1 MDDYHYKLPCY
12 TTAKKPKPLNLNWY
26 RNSHYQALAKA
37 KREFT
42 PVSIDGQYLKA
53 QKIEIHYTFVQADK
67 RRTDAMNWIAVVDKF
82 FCDWLVTNGCIPD
95 DSTKYIV
102 SGTWDCEFQPS
113 EDEHYIYAKVVKVC

>member
-1 MDDYHYKLPCY
+1 MTEYTFHLPCY
-12 TTAKKPKPLNLNWY
+12 TTTGKRKGLNLNWY
-26 RNSHYQALAKA
+26 RNAHYQALAKA

-67 RRTDAMNWIAVVDKF
+67 RRTDAMNWISIVDKF

-95 DSTKYIV
+95 DSTKYV
-102 SGTWDCEFQPS
+102 SKGEWDCELHLD
-113 EDEHYIYAKVVKVC
+113 EDEHYIYAKVVKIC